1 MFTLAITR
9 LMTPNLPW
17 FMDLTLQVPMQY
29 SLQSQTLLTSP
40 VKSTTWC
47 SFCFGSDSSFF
58 TELFLYSSP
67 VTYWAPTDLGSSFFR
82 VICFHLFILFVGFS
96 RQEYWS
102 GLPFPSPVDHILS
115 ELSSMTCPS
124 WVAPHSMAHRFI
136 ELDKAVI
143 QLISLVCLCLVTQ
156 PLCDHVDYSPPG
168 SSVHENAPDKNTRV
182 GYQALLQGIFP
193 TQGLNP
199 GLLHCRQFLYYLSYQ
214 GSPTI
219 LERVA
224 FFFSRGSS

>member
-67 VTYWAPTDLGSSFFR
+67 VTYWAPTDLGSSFFQGHMFSP
-82 VICFHLFILFVGFS
+82 FHTVCGVLKTRILKWFAIPFSSGPHFVRTLFHDLSILSGPTQHGSQVHWVRQGCDPTDKFGLFVLS
-96 RQEYWS
+96 HSASMWPR
-102 GLPFPSPVDHILS
+102 GL
-115 ELSSMTCPS
+115 
-124 WVAPHSMAHRFI
+124 
-136 ELDKAVI
+136 
-143 QLISLVCLCLVTQ
+143 
-156 PLCDHVDYSPPG
+156 
-168 SSVHENAPDKNTRV
+168 
-182 GYQALLQGIFP
+182 
-193 TQGLNP
+193 
-199 GLLHCRQFLYYLSYQ
+199 
-214 GSPTI
+214 
-219 LERVA
+219 
-224 FFFSRGSS
+224 